1 LTTDTIK
8 SLPESIKK
16 RESVDAVWHLY
27 IVQTRLGHWY
37 TGISTDVEKRFA
49 AHEAGKGAKNLKGK
63 GPLTLVYQQKV
74 GTRSE
79 ASKLE
84 ARVKKLTK
92 IQKKQFVLRTQ
103 LPVK

>member
-1 LTTDTIK
+1 M
-8 SLPESIKK
+8 
-16 RESVDAVWHLY
+16 DAVWHLY

-92 IQKKQFVLRTQ
+92 IQKKQFVLCTQ

>member
-1 LTTDTIK
+1 M
-8 SLPESIKK
+8 
-16 RESVDAVWHLY
+16 DAVWHLY

-49 AHEAGKGAKNLKGK
+49 AHKAGKGAKNLKGK

-92 IQKKQFVLRTQ
+92 IQKKQFVLCTQ

>member
-1 LTTDTIK
+1 MTTDTIK

>member
-1 LTTDTIK
+1 MTTDTTK

-16 RESVDAVWHLY
+16 RESMDAVWHLY

-92 IQKKQFVLRTQ
+92 IQKKQFVLCTQ

>member
-1 LTTDTIK
+1 MTTDTTE

-16 RESVDAVWHLY
+16 RESMDAVWHLY

-92 IQKKQFVLRTQ
+92 IQKKQFVLCTQ